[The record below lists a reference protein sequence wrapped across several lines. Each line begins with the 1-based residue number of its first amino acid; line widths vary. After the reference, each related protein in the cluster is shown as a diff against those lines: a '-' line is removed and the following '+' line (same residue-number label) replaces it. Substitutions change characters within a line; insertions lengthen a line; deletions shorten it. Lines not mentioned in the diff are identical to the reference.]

1 MNLEDDRPV
10 VSLAGTLHAASE
22 GDEGAWQAIVARFER
37 LVWATV
43 RAHRLSSADAADVSQ
58 TVWLRLVENLDR
70 IRDPDR
76 LGAWLVTT
84 ARRECL
90 RLIRLRSR
98 ELATDSSDP
107 FDVLREDS
115 VAQQVITKERDRALL
130 RALEAIDER
139 CQVLLR
145 LLSVPDAPSYEELGA
160 ALGMPVGAIGPTRAR
175 CLEKLRRRPEL
186 KGLET
191 A

>member
-1 MNLEDDRPV
+1 MNPEHDQPT
-10 VSLAGTLHAASE
+10 VSLAPMLHAASD
-22 GDEGAWQAIVARFER
+22 GDQEAWQAIVARFER

-43 RAHRLSSADAADVSQ
+43 RAHRLSSADAADVAQ

-70 IRDPDR
+70 IRDPHR

-98 ELATDSSDP
+98 ELVTDSGSAFDLQVDDP
-107 FDVLREDS
+107 IEG
-115 VAQQVITKERDRALL
+115 QVITRERDRALL
-130 RALEAIDER
+130 RALSAIDER
-139 CQVLLR
+139 CQLLLR

-160 ALGMPVGAIGPTRAR
+160 ALDMPVGAIGPTRAR
-175 CLEKLRRRPEL
+175 CLDKLRRRPEL
-186 KGLET
+186 QGLQT
-191 A
+191 T

>member
-10 VSLAGTLHAASE
+10 VSLAGMLRAASE
-22 GDEGAWQAIVARFER
+22 GDQGAWQAIVGRFER

-98 ELATDSSDP
+98 ELATDASDP

-115 VAQQVITKERDRALL
+115 VAQQVITKDRDRALL
-130 RALEAIDER
+130 RALGAIDER

-145 LLSVPDAPSYEELGA
+145 LLSVPDGPSYEELGA

-191 A
+191 T

>member
-1 MNLEDDRPV
+1 MNLERDPPV
-10 VSLAGTLHAASE
+10 VSLAAMLHAASE
-22 GDEGAWQAIVARFER
+22 GDQEAWQAIVARFKR

-70 IRDPDR
+70 IHDPDR

-84 ARRECL
+84 TRRECL

-98 ELATDSSDP
+98 ELPTDSGEAFDLSRDDP
-107 FDVLREDS
+107 I
-115 VAQQVITKERDRALL
+115 AQQVIIRERDRALL
-130 RALEAIDER
+130 RALRALDER
-139 CQVLLR
+139 CQLLLR
-145 LLSVPDAPSYEELGA
+145 LLSIPGGPSYEELGA
-160 ALGMPVGAIGPTRAR
+160 ALDMPIGAIGPTRAR
-175 CLEKLRRRPEL
+175 CLQKLRRRPEL
-186 KGLET
+186 IGLEP